1 MQLLV
6 KAEVNEAEVDKAEV
20 EKGEVEK
27 AEVPQVVPVEAAP
40 GKRLCSLQFL
50 QCFLFVVC
58 K

>member
-6 KAEVNEAEVDKAEV
+6 KAEVDEAEVDKAEV

-40 GKRLCSLQFL
+40 GKWLCSLQLL
-50 QCFLFVVC
+50 QCF
-58 K
+58 